1 MTRDYLIKRLE
12 LTNGAVLEMV
22 TDLPE
27 TWEDRNQKKLVESVE
42 SVLLRV
48 HNEIEFLIAEYS
60 LKTAIDSE

>member
-27 TWEDRNQKKLVESVE
+27 TRKDRDQRELVEAVE
-42 SVLLRV
+42 Y
-48 HNEIEFLIAEYS
+48 IY
-60 LKTAIDSE
+60 

>member
-42 SVLLRV
+42 YILLNA
-48 HNEIEFLIAEYS
+48 HSQIEEKIAEYS
-60 LKTAIDSE
+60 LKTALDSE

>member
-27 TWEDRNQKKLVESVE
+27 TWEDRNQKELVESVE
-42 SVLLRV
+42 YILLRA
-48 HNEIEFLIAEYS
+48 HREIEVLIAEYS
-60 LKTAIDSE
+60 LKTAV

>member
-27 TWEDRNQKKLVESVE
+27 TWEDRNQKELVESVE
-42 SVLLRV
+42 YILLNA
-48 HNEIEFLIAEYS
+48 HSQIEEKIAEYR
-60 LKTAIDSE
+60 LKTALDSE